1 MSASTPPT
9 AFSTLILGRDDSDL
23 IGRIRRRDPQAL
35 GAFYDRYGH
44 AAYTLILR
52 IVNDSAAA
60 EDLLAQTFIQAWN
73 RLAGVKDDR
82 ATELNLWIL
91 CLARNNA
98 FEYLRSIRGWLGNT
112 LPKLSALETI
122 SLYKDTARER
132 DPAHWRALQAAFT
145 SLTGAERQTL
155 ELACLDGLSTAEM
168 SIRLDQPL
176 PEIKNRIASALA
188 KLSAAR

>member
-1 MSASTPPT
+1 MPASTPPT
-9 AFSTLILGRDDSDL
+9 LFSTLILGRDDSDL

-35 GAFYDRYGH
+35 GSFYDRYGN
-44 AAYTLILR
+44 AAYTLILH

-60 EDLLAQTFIQAWN
+60 EDVLAETFIKAWN
-73 RLAGVKDDR
+73 RLGGLKDDR

-122 SLYKDTARER
+122 PLFQETVRER
-132 DPAHWRALQAAFT
+132 DPAHWRALQAAFA
-145 SLTGAERQTL
+145 SLSGTERQVL
-155 ELACLDGLSTAEM
+155 SLACLDGLSTAEM
-168 SIRLDQPL
+168 SIRLEQPL
-176 PEIKNRIASALA
+176 PEIKNWIASALA
-188 KLSAAR
+188 KLGPAR